1 MNKMDTGQTRYPSE
15 KLVTFFDLPLQRLV
29 RNLLENG
36 NQRPCYRLVAN
47 KLQTSFQLVTD
58 NRRVGLVC
66 FRFGRTC
73 HLDMSKCKVLL
84 YKLVTSRQ
92 SNVCDANEICLQTV
106 SVRQTL
112 QSSASM
118 FQQVV
123 DLSESVRLVELNH
136 FTLHLT
142 QSFFNLVNN
151 LLDVTFHV
159 DMSIR
164 KVVQC
169 SSDLYVTSQKLVSSN
184 LSVTC

>member
-73 HLDMSKCKVLL
+73 HLDMSKCKVLS
-84 YKLVTSRQ
+84 YNLVTSRQ

-112 QSSASM
+112 SPATDQHVPTSC
-118 FQQVV
+118 
-123 DLSESVRLVELNH
+123 RLVR
-136 FTLHLT
+136 
-142 QSFFNLVNN
+142 
-151 LLDVTFHV
+151 
-159 DMSIR
+159 I
-164 KVVQC
+164 C
-169 SSDLYVTSQKLVSSN
+169 SSCRIKPLYIASDTELFQLSQ
-184 LSVTC
+184 